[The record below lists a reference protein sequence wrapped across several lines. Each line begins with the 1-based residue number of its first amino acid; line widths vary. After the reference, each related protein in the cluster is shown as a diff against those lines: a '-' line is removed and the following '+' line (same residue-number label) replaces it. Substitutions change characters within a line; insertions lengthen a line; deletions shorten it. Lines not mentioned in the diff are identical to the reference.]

1 MEAIVGTSWPVF
13 LGVTVIIMGFAS
25 FMTGQAVAKTWQ
37 PFWQVVLY
45 AVLLGAADRFLV
57 FALFEGELFH
67 VGGYIVDTLVLLA
80 IAALGYRLTLAR
92 NMVGQYP
99 WLYERNG
106 PLGWR
111 EKARKS
117 DG

>member
-1 MEAIVGTSWPVF
+1 MVGVLGTSWSVF
-13 LGVTVIIMGFAS
+13 IGVTVILMGFAS
-25 FMTGQAVAKTWQ
+25 FMTGQAVAKAWH
-37 PFWQVVLY
+37 PMWQVILY
-45 AVLLGAADRFLV
+45 TILLGAADRFLI
-57 FALFEGELFH
+57 FALFHGVLLH
-67 VGGYIVDTLVLLA
+67 LSGYIIDTLVLMG

-92 NMVGQYP
+92 NMVEQYP

-117 DG
+117 GG